1 MLSLL
6 LSSHGSKSAGQP
18 QEQPLRM
25 PDNSLSPEGRESR
38 EFEEG
43 GKKFWK
49 IRERIGEITNRGE
62 KSKGIQTQII
72 WKLSLARVDTCG

>member
-6 LSSHGSKSAGQP
+6 GSSHGSKSAGHP

-25 PDNSLSPEGRESR
+25 PDNSLSPGGRESR

-43 GKKFWK
+43 GKKK
-49 IRERIGEITNRGE
+49 SRKSERGQG
-62 KSKGIQTQII
+62 KLQIEEG
-72 WKLSLARVDTCG
+72 KVMVFKHRSSGN

>member
-6 LSSHGSKSAGQP
+6 QSSHGSKSAGHP

-25 PDNSLSPEGRESR
+25 PDNSLSPGERESR

-43 GKKFWK
+43 GKKSRK
-49 IRERIGEITNRGE
+49 SERG
-62 KSKGIQTQII
+62 
-72 WKLSLARVDTCG
+72 

>member
-43 GKKFWK
+43 GKNSGKS
-49 IRERIGEITNRGE
+49 ERG
-62 KSKGIQTQII
+62 
-72 WKLSLARVDTCG
+72 

>member
-6 LSSHGSKSAGQP
+6 LSSHGSKSAGHP

-25 PDNSLSPEGRESR
+25 PDNSLSPGGRESR

-43 GKKFWK
+43 GKKK
-49 IRERIGEITNRGE
+49 NLENQREDRESYKWRSE
-62 KSKGIQTQII
+62 K
-72 WKLSLARVDTCG
+72 